1 MIYLDYQATTP
12 LAPEAAAAM
21 RPWLEAQYG
30 NPHSS
35 HRIGREAA
43 AAVEVARGKVLQA
56 LTFSPVRPEPS
67 RGALPGEAEGD
78 QGLGSAR
85 QGVSTEFTQSAAA
98 GGVEGLDTNGFPP
111 PPPPSGGFY
120 FTSGATEAVNWA
132 LKGAAS
138 RLPPHR
144 RRIVTVATEHAA
156 VLDTVE
162 WLAQRDFETVLLPV
176 GADGLVSL
184 ADVER
189 AVDDRT
195 GLVAPMLG
203 NNEFGVIQPVAEI
216 GAVARRAGALF
227 LCDAVQGFGRAPV
240 PLDSCDLVAVS
251 AHKVHGPKGIGG
263 LWVRGGAAL
272 DPLLHGGGQEGGL
285 RSGTLSPALCVG
297 FGEAARLLVEQAAE
311 DRDRVARLWRLAREA
326 MPAWTLNGSEQA
338 RYRGNLNLRREGVD
352 SSRLISEVREVAFS
366 SGSACASG
374 SGRPSHVLAAL
385 GLSEREAR
393 SSIRLGFGRYTDEG
407 ELLRALALIEASASR
422 QLSFAA

>member
-12 LAPEAAAAM
+12 LAPEAAAAI
-21 RPWLEAQYG
+21 RPWLESEFG

-35 HRIGREAA
+35 HRLGRQAA
-43 AAVEVARGKVLQA
+43 AAVEVARGRVVAA
-56 LTFSPVRPEPS
+56 LESIAEAPEPVRVERSRDTPS
-67 RGALPGEAEGD
+67 SEAETWES
-78 QGLGSAR
+78 LGFAR
-85 QGVSTEFTQSAAA
+85 QGPSTSLGANGVSHQI
-98 GGVEGLDTNGFPP
+98 
-111 PPPPSGGFY
+111 PPPSGSFY
-120 FTSGATEAVNWA
+120 FTSGATEAINWA

-138 RLPPHR
+138 RLPPDR
-144 RRIVTVATEHAA
+144 CRIVTFATEHAA

-162 WLAQRDFETVLLPV
+162 WLGSQGFETILLPV
-176 GADGLVSL
+176 AADGLVSL
-184 ADVER
+184 ADVES
-189 AVDDRT
+189 AVDART
-195 GLVAPMLG
+195 GLVAAMLV
-203 NNEFGVIQPVAEI
+203 NNEIGVIQPVAEI
-216 GAVARRAGALF
+216 GAVARRSGALF
-227 LCDAVQGFGRAPV
+227 LCDAVQGFGRVPI

-263 LWVRGGAAL
+263 LWVRDGVPL

-297 FGEAARLLVEQAAE
+297 FGEASRLLVERADE
-311 DRDRVARLWRLAREA
+311 DRDHVARLWHAAREA
-326 MPAWTLNGSEQA
+326 MPGWTLNGSERA
-338 RYRGNLNLRREGVD
+338 RYQGNLNLRRQGVD

-393 SSIRLGFGRYTDEG
+393 SSIRLGFGRYTSEED
-407 ELLRALALIEASASR
+407 LLRALALIEAAASR